1 MNPKLIEMFH
11 KRAKAIGIHI
21 GKHLPA
27 RHYENDWA
35 TYKGENLTWEY
46 PEEGMLRFRRNE
58 HAFIEFSNI
67 TPTTAKDAIFE
78 EPTTLK
84 TENRDSQY
92 TVIKNEAH
100 DVTVE
105 RTYSFNDEEAVTAQ
119 TDISVAA
126 GLTVEQKVGYG
137 VPGVITGETSVGVS
151 LTTTW
156 QQSNSK
162 TTTVGRNT
170 TTTVEVKPRHEAT
183 VFTRRNVSD
192 LRQKCKF
199 RCDFEAEIRLFSHG
213 DYDHRWKSFSDLDR
227 VLKGRAPDNL
237 PLAVQCRKSPMEQ
250 KYIDEI
256 MVRSFNEWFEF
267 DIDYSAAVDGQVIV
281 KDAKLGGKFDDEF
294 YFKIKLYDPERWG
307 LVEIDTDEP
316 VNIVEL
322 FKGCNYGSCVR
333 MTHLDALVE
342 IGWTAPDGSYFFGK
356 CARNIEDGYI
366 VKVEV

>member
-1 MNPKLIEMFH
+1 MDSRLREMFH
-11 KRAKAIGIHI
+11 QRARAIGAHI

-27 RHYENDWA
+27 RHYANDWGD
-35 TYKGENLTWEY
+35 YKGEDLQWEY

-78 EPTTLK
+78 EPRTLK
-84 TENRDSQY
+84 TENKDSQN
-92 TVIKNEAH
+92 TVIKNESH
-100 DVTVE
+100 DITVE
-105 RTYSFNDEEAVTAQ
+105 RTYTFSEEEAVTAQ
-119 TDISVAA
+119 TDISIAA

-137 VPGVITGETSVGVS
+137 VPGVITGETSVGIS
-151 LTTTW
+151 LNTTW

-162 TTTVGRNT
+162 TNTVGRNT
-170 TTTVEVKPRHEAT
+170 TTTVEVKPRREAT

-213 DYDHRWKSFSDLDR
+213 DYDHTWKSFSDLDR
-227 VLKGRAPDNL
+227 VLKGKAPDNI
-237 PLAVQCRKSPMEQ
+237 PLAVATRKSPMAQ

-281 KDAKLGGKFDDEF
+281 KDKSLGDKYDHTY
-294 YFKIKLYDPERWG
+294 YFKLTTYGDGRWG
-307 LVEIDTDEP
+307 LADIDTDEC
-316 VNIVEL
+316 VNVVEV
-322 FKGCNYGSCVR
+322 FEGVDYGSGVK
-333 MTHLDALVE
+333 MTHLGTPVD
-342 IGWTAPDGSYFFGK
+342 IGWTDPTGIYFFGK
-356 CARNIEDGYI
+356 CERKLGVGHI

>member
-1 MNPKLIEMFH
+1 MNPKLREMFH
-11 KRAKAIGIHI
+11 NRAKAIGAHI

-27 RHYENDWA
+27 RHYANDWGD
-35 TYKGENLTWEY
+35 YKGENLQWEY

-58 HAFIEFSNI
+58 HAFIEFRNI
-67 TPTTAKDAIFE
+67 TPTSAKDAEFE
-78 EPTTLK
+78 EPRTLK

-92 TVIKNEAH
+92 TVIKNESQ
-100 DVTVE
+100 DITVE
-105 RTYSFNDEEAVTAQ
+105 RTYTFSDEEAVTAQ

-162 TTTVGRNT
+162 TNTVGRNT
-170 TTTVEVKPRHEAT
+170 TTTVEVKPRREAT

-213 DYDHRWKSFSDLDR
+213 DYDHTWKSFSDLDR
-227 VLKGRAPDNL
+227 VLKGKAPDNI
-237 PLAVQCRKSPMEQ
+237 PLAVATRKSPMAQ

-267 DIDYSAAVDGQVIV
+267 DIDYSAAVDGQVVV
-281 KDAKLGGKFDDEF
+281 KDEPLGGKYDNTY
-294 YFKIKLYDPERWG
+294 YFKLKSYGEDRWG
-307 LVEIDTDEP
+307 LDDLDTDEP
-316 VNIVEL
+316 INIVEL
-322 FKGCNYGSCVR
+322 FQGCNYGSCVR
-333 MTHLDALVE
+333 MTHLGSGME
-342 IGWTAPDGSYFFGK
+342 IGWTSPEGSYFFGK
-356 CARNIEDGYI
+356 CERNIEDGYVI
-366 VKVEV
+366 KVEV